1 MTTQSPPVAI
11 LMGSQSDWPIMR
23 AAATVLDD
31 LGVGYEARVISAH
44 RTPDRLIAFA
54 KAAKDAGVKVI
65 VAGAGGAAHLPGVT
79 AALTPVPVLGVPIA
93 ATALAGQDALYAIV
107 QMPAGVPV
115 GTLAIGEAGATNAGL
130 LAAMI
135 LAVSDPQ
142 LGARIEAW
150 RAARAAKIAERPGDT
165 V

>member
-23 AAATVLDD
+23 AAAKVLDE
-31 LGVGYEARVISAH
+31 LGVAYEARVISAH

-79 AALTPVPVLGVPIA
+79 AALTPLPVLGVPIA

-115 GTLAIGEAGATNAGL
+115 GTFAIGEAGATNAGVF
-130 LAAMI
+130 AAMI
-135 LAVSDPQ
+135 LAAGDPA
-142 LGARIEAW
+142 LGAKIEAW
-150 RAARAAKIAERPGDT
+150 RADRAAKVAERPGDT
-165 V
+165 A